1 MLKPSSLFLL
11 LFLPFFLSAQVWETI
26 DSDHSQLAE
35 LKSALENMESI
46 KGDIKQEKS
55 FSFLTEKLISK
66 GIFIYQKESKL
77 RWEFN
82 DPIEYIIL
90 INENSM
96 RLKEEGE
103 EKKYTGMNQILRQ
116 VKEIILGCV
125 DGSIMEDSH
134 YKTAFSS
141 NRVSLRIQL
150 QPKERKLKEFIQ
162 QIDVEFTQIGSTL
175 RKVTLTDPSGD
186 MTDILFS
193 NISTNNQIDEAV
205 FADF

>member
-125 DGSIMEDSH
+125 DGSIMEDSN